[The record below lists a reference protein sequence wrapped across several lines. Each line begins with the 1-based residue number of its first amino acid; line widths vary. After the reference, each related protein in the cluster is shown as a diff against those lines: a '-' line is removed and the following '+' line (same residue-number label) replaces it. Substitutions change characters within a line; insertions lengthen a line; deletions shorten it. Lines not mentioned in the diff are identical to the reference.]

1 MTPGSRRALYF
12 CSPNMPLLSI
22 RLFGELSATDYRGNA
37 LSIGNRRTQ
46 ALVVY
51 LALRGGE
58 TSVAEIGDLLFEDA
72 GAEAQVRTLIRDL
85 QYAFRFLSPEILV
98 DNGRSIRFNREAVSV
113 DAQEFSDLVA
123 APSINTIRRAVDL
136 YSGNLLENFSAGIRP
151 FDEWLAERRLNMW
164 RAALSMFGTLLTT
177 QIRAGWWE
185 EAVDTAGRL
194 LSLDPSQEVV
204 HRTLMRL
211 QLEQGRAD
219 AAMRRYQECA
229 DVLRREYGREPA
241 AETERLRD
249 EIAAVLE
256 REPAPREALPSRTNG
271 GPTLVLVV
279 EDDLVSSALIGA
291 FLMEAG
297 YEVVTVADGAD
308 ALLELGRR
316 KFDLLILDINIP
328 TLSGLKVFEIMLQ
341 KQIDTP
347 ALFITGIPG
356 VEVETQSLEMGA
368 AGFLRKPIRKEV
380 LVPKVRGILKRSG
393 KHAAASE

>member
-1 MTPGSRRALYF
+1 
-12 CSPNMPLLSI
+12 MPLLSI
-22 RLFGELSATDYRGNA
+22 RLFGKLSATDYRGNA

-51 LALRGGE
+51 LALRGGK
-58 TSVAEIGDLLFEDA
+58 TSIGEIGDLLFEDA
-72 GAEAQVRTLIRDL
+72 GAEPQVRALIRDL
-85 QYAFRFLSPEILV
+85 QYAFRYLSPEILV
-98 DNGRSIRFNREAVSV
+98 DDGRTVRFNREAVSV
-113 DAQEFSDLVA
+113 DAQEFNELAA

-136 YSGNLLENFSAGIRP
+136 YSGNLLERFSAGIPR

-229 DVLRREYGREPA
+229 DVLRREYGRQPA
-241 AETERLRD
+241 PETERLRE
-249 EIAAVLE
+249 EIAAALE
-256 REPAPREALPSRTNG
+256 REPAPREALPSRKNG

-279 EDDLVSSALIGA
+279 EDDLVSSALIDG

-328 TLSGLKVFEIMLQ
+328 TLSGLKLFEIMLQ